1 MKKKVFLFF
10 KRCFDFLS
18 AFIVFLLTL
27 PIWLITAIGIFVSD
41 PGPIFYK
48 ATRIGKDNKK
58 FYMWKFRSMRV
69 PKNDAEKSEASF
81 KADADRIFGFGR
93 LIRRLKID
101 ELPQLLNIMGGSM
114 SVVGP
119 RPASVDQVETMRA
132 GKYIIAASVKPG
144 LTGPAALYDYIYG
157 DTVEDL
163 EDYKRL
169 VLPTRLELEAYY
181 PKHMSVWYDIKMI
194 WYTAVAIVSTVFGKK
209 PEKIMSELI
218 ASAALEPD
226 GRPER
231 EETQSEIESEV

>member
-1 MKKKVFLFF
+1 MKKKIFLFF
-10 KRCFDFLS
+10 KRCFDFIS
-18 AFIVFLLTL
+18 AFLVFLVTL
-27 PIWLITAIGIFVSD
+27 PIWLITVIGIFVSD

-69 PKNDAEKSEASF
+69 PKSDAEKSEASF
-81 KADADRIFGFGR
+81 KADEDRIFGFGR
-93 LIRRLKID
+93 LIRRFKID

-163 EDYKRL
+163 EDYKKL

-181 PKHMSVWYDIKMI
+181 PEHMSVWYDIKII
-194 WYTAVAIVSTVFGKK
+194 WYTAVCIFASVFHKEPKKIFKELTSCVTV
-209 PEKIMSELI
+209 
-218 ASAALEPD
+218 
-226 GRPER
+226 
-231 EETQSEIESEV
+231 EETLVERAADVK